1 MVTPDP
7 SASTMVNPN
16 PSFETPAALQRVPDA
31 GRRRVVVVGAGIVGL
46 SCALWL
52 QRAGH
57 AVTVCDPAPP
67 LPGVAYESA
76 ASFGN
81 SCTIAYGAVLP
92 VAMPGILTAVPRM
105 LSDRDGPLSLFWGDV
120 PGLLPWLWSFIRAS
134 RPSEVRRITS
144 LLGRLVRLTAAGLE
158 PLIDQAGL
166 QARVRRTGCLYVY
179 RTEAQFEAAQANLQ
193 MRAEQGVRMQVLQAA
208 QLREEEPGLKTEY
221 ARAVRFLDTCSL
233 DDPHHFMMGLAQD
246 FLRRGGSVVQ
256 AKVEAVTRQ
265 GAARVAMSAGR
276 PIAQGDLVVIAAGA
290 HSRKLAAG
298 LGDRIRL
305 DAERG
310 YHVLFPEDGHRL
322 NSPVCDPEFGF
333 YLTPLG
339 EGLRAA
345 GTVELGGLGK
355 AMRPHRTA
363 MIERVSRRLV
373 KDLGPAG
380 RTWLGFRPSMP
391 DSLPVIGRSP
401 SDPQVIHA
409 FGHGHVGLTL
419 GGITGRLVAE
429 LASGLPPSMD
439 LTPFAAHRF

>member
-1 MVTPDP
+1 MV
-7 SASTMVNPN
+7 SPN
-16 PSFETPAALQRVPDA
+16 PSFQALAPLPLLPEAARKRVIVA
-31 GRRRVVVVGAGIVGL
+31 GAGIVGM

-57 AVTVCDPAPP
+57 SVTVCDPAPP
-67 LPGVAYESA
+67 LPGVGYEAA

-92 VAMPGILTAVPRM
+92 VAMPGITAAVPRM
-105 LSDRDGPLSLFWGDV
+105 LSNRDGPLSLFWGDV

-134 RPSEVRRITS
+134 RPGEVQRITAV
-144 LLGRLVRLTAAGLE
+144 LGQLIRLTAAGLE
-158 PLIDQAGL
+158 PLIEQAGL

-179 RTEAQFEAAQANLQ
+179 RTAAQFEAAQTTLQ
-193 MRAEQGVRMQVLQAA
+193 MRAGQGVRMQVLQAA
-208 QLREEEPGLKTEY
+208 QLREEEPGLEPGY
-221 ARAVRFLDTCSL
+221 ARAVRFPDTCSL

-246 FLRRGGSVVQ
+246 FQRRGGVVLQ
-256 AKVEAVTRQ
+256 ATVEAVSRQ
-265 GAARVAMSAGR
+265 GTVRAAMAGGR
-276 PIAQGDLVVIAAGA
+276 AVAQGDLVVIAAGA
-290 HSRKLAAG
+290 RSGRLAAS

-310 YHVLFPEDGHRL
+310 YHVLFPQDGHRL
-322 NSPVCDPEFGF
+322 NSPVCDPEVGF

-345 GTVELGGLGK
+345 GTVELGGLDK
-355 AMRPHRTA
+355 PLRPHRTA
-363 MIERVSRRLV
+363 MIERISRRLV
-373 KDLGPAG
+373 PGLGTAG
-380 RTWLGFRPSMP
+380 RAWLGFRPSMP

-409 FGHGHVGLTL
+409 FGHGHMGLTF

-429 LASGLPPSMD
+429 LASD
-439 LTPFAAHRF
+439 LTTSADLEPFAPNRF

>member
-1 MVTPDP
+1 MV
-7 SASTMVNPN
+7 SANL
-16 PSFETPAALQRVPDA
+16 SFEALAPLPLLPDGQRK
-31 GRRRVVVVGAGIVGL
+31 RVLVVGAGIVGM

-57 AVTVCDPAPP
+57 AVTVCDPTPP
-67 LPGVAYESA
+67 LPGVGYEAA

-92 VAMPGILTAVPRM
+92 VAMPGITAAVPRM
-105 LSDRDGPLSLFWGDV
+105 LSNRDGPLSLFWGDV

-134 RPSEVRRITS
+134 RPSEVQRITAV
-144 LLGRLVRLTAAGLE
+144 LGQLIRLTAAGLE
-158 PLIDQAGL
+158 PLIEQAGL

-179 RTEAQFEAAQANLQ
+179 RTAAQFEASQATLQ
-193 MRAEQGVRMQVLQAA
+193 MRAEQGVRTQVLQAA
-208 QLREEEPGLKTEY
+208 QLREEEPGLKPDY

-246 FLRRGGSVVQ
+246 FQRRGGTVVQ
-256 AKVEAVTRQ
+256 AAVEAVSRQ
-265 GAARVAMSAGR
+265 SEARAAIAGGQVV
-276 PIAQGDLVVIAAGA
+276 AQGDLVVIAAGA
-290 HSRKLAAG
+290 RSGRLAAS

-310 YHVLFPEDGHRL
+310 YHVLFPQDGHRL
-322 NSPVCDPEFGF
+322 NSPVCDPEAGF

-355 AMRPHRTA
+355 PLRPHRTA

-373 KDLGPAG
+373 PGLGPAG

-391 DSLPVIGRSP
+391 DSLPVIGHSP

-419 GGITGRLVAE
+419 AGITGRLVAE
-429 LASGLPPSMD
+429 LASGVPPSMD
-439 LTPFAAHRF
+439 LAPLAPHRF

>member
-1 MVTPDP
+1 MV
-7 SASTMVNPN
+7 SAN
-16 PSFETPAALQRVPDA
+16 PSFEALAPLPLLPESQRK
-31 GRRRVVVVGAGIVGL
+31 RVVVVGAGIVGM

-57 AVTVCDPAPP
+57 AVTVCDPTPP
-67 LPGVAYESA
+67 LPGVGYEAA

-92 VAMPGILTAVPRM
+92 VAMPGITAAVPRM
-105 LSDRDGPLSLFWGDV
+105 LSHRDSPLSLFWGDV

-134 RPSEVRRITS
+134 RPSEVQRITAV
-144 LLGRLVRLTAAGLE
+144 LGQLIRLTAAGLE
-158 PLIDQAGL
+158 PLIEQAGL

-179 RTEAQFEAAQANLQ
+179 RTAEQFEASQATLQ

-208 QLREEEPGLKTEY
+208 QLRVEEPGLKPDY

-233 DDPHHFMMGLAQD
+233 DDPHHFMIGLAQD
-246 FLRRGGSVVQ
+246 FQRRGGTVVQ
-256 AKVEAVTRQ
+256 AAVQAVSRQ
-265 GAARVAMSAGR
+265 GAAR
-276 PIAQGDLVVIAAGA
+276 
-290 HSRKLAAG
+290 LAAS

-310 YHVLFPEDGHRL
+310 YHVLFPQDGHRL
-322 NSPVCDPEFGF
+322 NSPVCDPEVGF

-355 AMRPHRTA
+355 PLRPHRTA

-373 KDLGPAG
+373 RDLGPAG

-391 DSLPVIGRSP
+391 DSLPVIGPSP

-429 LASGLPPSMD
+429 LASGVPTSMD
-439 LTPFAAHRF
+439 LAPLAPHRF

>member
-1 MVTPDP
+1 MV
-7 SASTMVNPN
+7 SPN
-16 PSFETPAALQRVPDA
+16 PSFETLAPLQALPEA
-31 GRRRVVVVGAGIVGL
+31 GRRRVVVIGAGIVGL

-57 AVTVCDPAPP
+57 AVTVCDPTPP
-67 LPGVAYESA
+67 LPGVGYEAA

-92 VAMPGILTAVPRM
+92 VAMPGITAAVPRM

-134 RPSEVRRITS
+134 RPSEVRRITAV
-144 LLGRLVRLTAAGLE
+144 LGQLVRLTAAGLE
-158 PLIDQAGL
+158 PLIEQAGL
-166 QARVRRTGCLYVY
+166 EARVRRTGCLYVY
-179 RTEAQFEAAQANLQ
+179 RTAAQFEAAQANLQ

-208 QLREEEPGLKTEY
+208 QLREEEPGLKPEY

-246 FLRRGGSVVQ
+246 FQRRGGTVVQ
-256 AKVEAVTRQ
+256 ASVEAVTRQ
-265 GAARVAMSAGR
+265 GGARLAMSGGQAVAR
-276 PIAQGDLVVIAAGA
+276 GDVIVIAAGA
-290 HSRKLAAG
+290 HSGRLAAG
-298 LGDRIRL
+298 LGDRMRL

-322 NSPVCDPEFGF
+322 NSPVCDPESGF

-355 AMRPHRTA
+355 PLRPHRTA
-363 MIERVSRRLV
+363 MIERVSRRLI

-391 DSLPVIGRSP
+391 DSLPVIGPSP

-429 LASGLPPSMD
+429 LASGLPTSMD
-439 LTPFAAHRF
+439 LAPLAPCRL

>member
-1 MVTPDP
+1 MV
-7 SASTMVNPN
+7 SPN
-16 PSFETPAALQRVPDA
+16 PSFETLAPLQALPEA
-31 GRRRVVVVGAGIVGL
+31 RRKRVVVIGAGIVGM

-57 AVTVCDPAPP
+57 AVTVCDPTPP
-67 LPGVAYESA
+67 LPGVGYEAA

-92 VAMPGILTAVPRM
+92 VAMPGITAAVPRM

-120 PGLLPWLWSFIRAS
+120 PGLLPWLWSFFRAS
-134 RPSEVRRITS
+134 RPSEVRRITAV
-144 LLGRLVRLTAAGLE
+144 LGQLVRLTAAGLE
-158 PLIDQAGL
+158 PLIEQAGL
-166 QARVRRTGCLYVY
+166 EARVRRTGCLYVY
-179 RTEAQFEAAQANLQ
+179 RTAAQFEAAQANLQ
-193 MRAEQGVRMQVLQAA
+193 MRAEQGVRMRVLQAA
-208 QLREEEPGLKTEY
+208 QLREEEPGLKPDY

-233 DDPHHFMMGLAQD
+233 DDPHHFMMGLAKD
-246 FLRRGGSVVQ
+246 FQRRGGTVVQ
-256 AKVEAVTRQ
+256 ASVEAVARQ
-265 GAARVAMSAGR
+265 GASRVAMAGGQSV
-276 PIAQGDLVVIAAGA
+276 AQGDLIVIAAGA
-290 HSRKLAAG
+290 HSGRLAAA

-310 YHVLFPEDGHRL
+310 YHVLFPQDGHRL
-322 NSPVCDPEFGF
+322 NSPICDPEFGF

-355 AMRPHRTA
+355 PLRPHRTA
-363 MIERVSRRLV
+363 MIERVSRRLI

-391 DSLPVIGRSP
+391 DSLPVIGPSP

-429 LASGLPPSMD
+429 LASGLPTSMD
-439 LTPFAAHRF
+439 LAPLAPCRL